1 MNVRE
6 RQTDNT
12 EKYNKRGREREK
24 KINNE
29 TDTERETSLEIDNQ
43 PLPHKYC
50 SYYISDIYECKKLD
64 LFVAYQLSRKYISY
78 CISKKC
84 CPFYIVTRINI

>member
-6 RQTDNT
+6 RQIDNT
-12 EKYNKRGREREK
+12 EKYKEKEGGRE
-24 KINNE
+24 KINK

-50 SYYISDIYECKKLD
+50 SYYICCIYECKRETD
-64 LFVAYQLSRKYISY
+64 RQHREI
-78 CISKKC
+78 
-84 CPFYIVTRINI
+84 